1 VKRAWVTK
9 DGQRLRIRAMETSH
23 IVNCVKMIRRYQDH
37 LVAQLA
43 GVGSMLH
50 GEIAQDD
57 FDQHFEQLLE
67 EGFPEEDLTEQYI
80 YAFQKELERRGHEIP
95 YGHDVP

>member
-1 VKRAWVTK
+1 MGA
-9 DGQRLRIRAMETSH
+9 EH
-23 IVNCVKMIRRYQDH
+23 IINCIKLLRRYQDH
-37 LVAQLA
+37 LIAEIA
-43 GVGSMLH
+43 GTGGMLH

-57 FDQHFEQLLE
+57 FDAHFEQLLE